1 MMEAGLQA
9 ATMWLAWAEDSSK
22 WNIVNR
28 QRQIIVCTGLKSIFS
43 IENLC
48 RKTHSRIGFQFN
60 CQAEAHPGQFDF
72 DLSKGACQ
80 LPAFLE
86 GDSFYL

>member
-1 MMEAGLQA
+1 MNCAP
-9 ATMWLAWAEDSSK
+9 K
-22 WNIVNR
+22 VR
-28 QRQIIVCTGLKSIFS
+28 QYDRLSNFGAFLFS
-43 IENLC
+43 AFADF
-48 RKTHSRIGFQFN
+48 GFRFN
-60 CQAEAHPGQFDF
+60 CQAEVHPGQFDF